1 MRCARPGRLAGIA
14 VRAGHQDEPKVMNLH
29 NGRFLSARLV
39 RLGFAQGTAGAF
51 TQKSG
56 ADEKSKCAT
65 ATLNPRSGSRPVGPA
80 PYGWSAALT
89 ARLLAR
95 LLVRRVQAHSPPSR
109 ASHDGAASERQS
121 LRHSLSGCRCRSFAG
136 SAAIQNTFTRTQ
148 RSRIDRVS
156 PRACVCVMIFCLCT
170 RASHDICSQTRGE
183 TQ

>member
-95 LLVRRVQAHSPPSR
+95 LLVRRVQFASVSSFPRRRGFR
-109 ASHDGAASERQS
+109 AAIAAPLS
-121 LRHSLSGCRCRSFAG
+121 LRLPLPLLRRLCRDPKYIHAD
-136 SAAIQNTFTRTQ
+136 AALA
-148 RSRIDRVS
+148 DRPSEPARV
-156 PRACVCVMIFCLCT
+156 RMC
-170 RASHDICSQTRGE
+170 HDILSMYPGIA
-183 TQ
+183 